1 METMIEYQACLSCV
15 FKSPAVQT
23 LNDDELSTLGD
34 NCAQASFKKGNT
46 IFKEGIFSSNIVY
59 LKEGIVQLHMD
70 GPTNEQIIKI
80 TKGPSYLGIPTTL
93 DEKYNRYSAT
103 ALNDVKACFINID
116 TFKKFVKENG
126 EFAYEIILDLCKN
139 EVNLFNKCVN
149 RVQKHIRGR
158 VADAILFFAHEIY
171 ETNSF
176 TLPLTRS
183 ELGNFVA
190 STRETVSRILAEL
203 NNENIIELKG
213 KSIEILD
220 MKRLKIISKAG

>member
-1 METMIEYQACLSCV
+1 MIEYQACLACPFMSSAA
-15 FKSPAVQT
+15 KKLSE
-23 LNDDELSTLGD
+23 NELSLMGD

-46 IFKEGIFSSNIVY
+46 IFKQGIFSSNIVY
-59 LKEGIVQLHMD
+59 LKEGIVQLHID

-80 TKGPSYLGIPTTL
+80 TKGPTYLGIPTTL

-103 ALNDVKACFINID
+103 ALTEVKACFINID
-116 TFKKFVKENG
+116 TFKKFIQENG
-126 EFAYEIILDLCKN
+126 QFAYEIILDLCKN

-158 VADAILFFAHEIY
+158 VADAILFFAHEIF
-171 ETNSF
+171 ENEHF
-176 TLPLTRS
+176 ILPLTRS

-203 NNENIIELKG
+203 NNEKIIILKG
-213 KSIEILD
+213 KDIQINDL
-220 MKRLKIISKAG
+220 KRLEMISKAG